1 MTEVT
6 LAAIEQ
12 AAREL
17 SDVAITTAM
26 EETRWLSSIEQGPV
40 RLKCENLQRTGS
52 FKIRGAFIR
61 LSRLSAS
68 ERARGVVA
76 ASAGNHAQ
84 GVALA
89 ASMLGISATVFM
101 PIGAPI
107 PKYNATLGYGATVH
121 LEGADLTQT
130 LAAAMAYAE
139 RTGAV
144 FIHPFDHADVIVG
157 QGTVGL
163 EILAQ
168 APDVATV
175 LVPTGGGGL
184 LAGVAVAIKSQRPDV
199 KVIGVQAQA
208 AAAWPESISQGHP
221 VQLQAMATLADGI
234 AVAQPGDLCFEQV
247 QRYVDDIVTVS
258 DDLIARAS
266 VQLMERAKMVV
277 EPAGATGVAA
287 LLDHSQRFATPTV
300 CVLSGGNID
309 PLLIGKMIR
318 QGMAASGRY
327 LHLRVRIPDVP
338 GGLAGW
344 LAELATTGANVLE
357 VSHDRTSNSLRV
369 GEVDVSIHVE
379 TRGSEHSQAVLDH
392 LGLDQST

>member
-369 GEVDVSIHVE
+369 GEVDVS
-379 TRGSEHSQAVLDH
+379 
-392 LGLDQST
+392 

>member
-318 QGMAASGRY
+318 QGMSASGRY